1 MDKSGADAFVFA
13 KANGILGKSFV
24 KNRAPLLFEA
34 KSLTE
39 LWTLIFKTQP
49 PAVPEVMLAQE
60 IENKAFENFI
70 KAYTQ
75 FISCYDKPDPVL
87 TDQLFIY
94 EAENLKEIGAALC
107 SGESKLP
114 SVVNLGDNS
123 VLHYD
128 QWPDIAA
135 ITKGTVFS
143 WYDHVPGIHEQQSL
157 DFKIDLQVCRH
168 LWQSIYHEKGEA
180 HAMLEKL
187 YKREFII
194 QNIVWSLR
202 MRLYYNMKKEDII
215 PLLIHITDR
224 PNMQDPVAAPAIKL
238 LDWPLD
244 EYERWENWK
253 YASLLNPREDGQVW
267 QIDPVW
273 IERKNKFAVNKM
285 AEVLFHQFPS
295 DSCFLIG
302 WYKIKDFELS
312 CIRTAVESLRFN
324 VSAQDA
330 MNAVGIASQGGLNG

>member
-24 KNRAPLLFEA
+24 KNRAHLLFEA

-39 LWTLIFKTQP
+39 LWTIIFKTQP
-49 PAVPEVMLAQE
+49 PAVPEVLLAQE
-60 IENKAFENFI
+60 IENKAFADFI
-70 KAYTQ
+70 KEYTE
-75 FISCYDKPDPVL
+75 FINCYDKADSVL

-107 SGESKLP
+107 SGETKLP
-114 SVVNLGDNS
+114 SLVQLGNYS
-123 VLHYD
+123 VLHYE

-143 WYDHVPGIHEQQSL
+143 WYNSVPGIHEQQSME
-157 DFKIDLQVCRH
+157 FKIDLQVCQH
-168 LWQSIYHEKGEA
+168 LWQSICQEKGEA
-180 HAMLEKL
+180 KSLLMKL
-187 YKREFII
+187 YKQEFII

-215 PLLIHITDR
+215 PLLIHITDK
-224 PNMQDPVAAPAIKL
+224 PSVQDPVAAPALKT

-244 EYERWENWK
+244 EYEHWENWK
-253 YASLLNPREDGQVW
+253 YASLLNPREDGLVW

-273 IERKNKFAVNKM
+273 IERKNKIAVNKM
-285 AEVLFHQFPS
+285 AGILFHQFPS

-302 WYKIKDFELS
+302 WYKMKDFELS
-312 CIRTAVESLRFN
+312 CIRTAVESLRLGI
-324 VSAQDA
+324 SSQDA
-330 MNAVGIASQGGLNG
+330 MNAVGIKVR

>member
-1 MDKSGADAFVFA
+1 MDKSAADAFVFA
-13 KANGILGKSFV
+13 KANGILGKSFIS
-24 KNRAPLLFEA
+24 KKAHLLFEA

-60 IENKAFENFI
+60 IENKAF
-70 KAYTQ
+70 AD
-75 FISCYDKPDPVL
+75 FISEYTSFINCYDKPDSVL

-94 EAENLKEIGAALC
+94 EAENLKELGAALC
-107 SGESKLP
+107 SGETKLP
-114 SVVNLGDNS
+114 NVIDTGSFS
-123 VLHYD
+123 VLNYKA
-128 QWPDIAA
+128 WPDIEK

-143 WYDHVPGIHEQQSL
+143 WYNKVPGIHEQQKL
-157 DFKIDLQVCRH
+157 EFKIDIQMCRH
-168 LWQSIYHEKGEA
+168 LWNSICSEKGEA
-180 HAMLEKL
+180 RDILTKL

-194 QNIVWSLR
+194 QNIVWALR
-202 MRLYYNMKKEDII
+202 MRLYYNMKSEDII
-215 PLLIHITDR
+215 PLLIYVKDKASR
-224 PNMQDPVAAPAIKL
+224 QDPVSAPAIKI

-244 EYERWENWK
+244 DFDKWENWK
-253 YASLLNPREDGQVW
+253 YASLLNPRESGQIW

-273 IERKNKFAVNKM
+273 IERKNKVYINKM
-285 AEVLFHQFPS
+285 ASVLFHQFPS

-302 WYKIKDFELS
+302 WYKMKDFELS

-330 MNAVGIASQGGLNG
+330 MDAVGIDSQGGLNG